1 MNPSITHPA
10 DTTPADPDLQEQAR
24 PGFGVPSQDPRPAAQ
39 EPLGAEEAG
48 RESRSVFVGGGLAA
62 GAAAGATLGV
72 VAAGPV
78 GVVVG
83 AALGAVA
90 GAVSGAAAGAAMD
103 PQANTEA
110 GSGTSGEIKLP
121 RP

>member
-1 MNPSITHPA
+1 MNPS
-10 DTTPADPDLQEQAR
+10 TTSPVGTVPADPDLQEQAR
-24 PGFGVPSQDPRPAAQ
+24 PGFGVPSQDPRAAAQ
-39 EPLGAEEAG
+39 EPLRGEEAE
-48 RESRSVFVGGGLAA
+48 RESRSVFAGGGVAA

-90 GAVSGAAAGAAMD
+90 GAVTGVAAGAAMN
-103 PQANTEA
+103 PEVNPGLNPVPKPIPE
-110 GSGTSGEIKLP
+110 
-121 RP
+121 

>member
-1 MNPSITHPA
+1 MNPSITPA
-10 DTTPADPDLQEQAR
+10 ASTAPTDPDLQDQAR

-48 RESRSVFVGGGLAA
+48 REARSVLVGGGVAA

-90 GAVSGAAAGAAMD
+90 GAVSGAAAGAAMNPEVD
-103 PQANTEA
+103 SEKDAAIKPPQ
-110 GSGTSGEIKLP
+110 P
-121 RP
+121 

>member
-39 EPLGAEEAG
+39 EPMGTEEAG
-48 RESRSVFVGGGLAA
+48 REARSVLVGGGVAA

-90 GAVSGAAAGAAMD
+90 GAVSGAAAGAAMKPD
-103 PQANTEA
+103 VNPEANPVPKQIPE
-110 GSGTSGEIKLP
+110 
-121 RP
+121 